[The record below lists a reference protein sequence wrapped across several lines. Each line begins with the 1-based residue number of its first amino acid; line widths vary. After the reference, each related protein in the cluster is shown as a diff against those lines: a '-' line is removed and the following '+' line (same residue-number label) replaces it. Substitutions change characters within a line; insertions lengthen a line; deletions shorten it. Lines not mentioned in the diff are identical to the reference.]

1 MTTESNNKPEQDI
14 TPEQLADEIVQQAEE
29 QVEKQQEHAK
39 EVISLEQELIN
50 ELKLAVA
57 TAQSTV
63 SDQKDSVIRAK
74 AEVDNIRRRAAL
86 DVEKARK
93 FALEK
98 FAGEMLTTVD
108 NLERA
113 LQSID
118 KEDES
123 KKGVI
128 EGIELTLQGLTAS
141 LEKFG
146 ITYNNYHTTHSAENK
161 QLSSEVYLA
170 AKSAGYIYKEEI
182 EQCFDQ
188 DKQMF
193 LADRYVTGECPK
205 CSAQNQ
211 YGDGCDSCGVTYSA
225 TELVNPK
232 STLTGST
239 PTHKLSLIHI

>member
-1 MTTESNNKPEQDI
+1 MTTESTTNNADQEI
-14 TPEQLADEIVQQAEE
+14 SPEQLADEIVQQAEE
-29 QVEKQQEHAK
+29 QVEEQHEHAH
-39 EVISLEQELIN
+39 EVISAEQERIN
-50 ELKLAVA
+50 ELELAVA
-57 TAQSTV
+57 TAQATV

-74 AEVDNIRRRAAL
+74 AEVDNIRRRAAQ

-128 EGIELTLQGLTAS
+128 EGIELTLQGLISS

-146 ITYNNYHTTHSAENK
+146 VKAVDPQDQPFNPELHQAMSMQEVPGVAPNTVIAVMQKGYELNGRLVRPAMVMVSKAAPAVDTSA
-161 QLSSEVYLA
+161 
-170 AKSAGYIYKEEI
+170 
-182 EQCFDQ
+182 
-188 DKQMF
+188 
-193 LADRYVTGECPK
+193 
-205 CSAQNQ
+205 
-211 YGDGCDSCGVTYSA
+211 
-225 TELVNPK
+225 
-232 STLTGST
+232 
-239 PTHKLSLIHI
+239 

>member
-146 ITYNNYHTTHSAENK
+146 VKAVDPQDQPFNPELHQAMSMQEVPGVAPNTVIAVMQKGYELNGRLIRPAMVMVSKAAPVVDTTA
-161 QLSSEVYLA
+161 
-170 AKSAGYIYKEEI
+170 
-182 EQCFDQ
+182 
-188 DKQMF
+188 
-193 LADRYVTGECPK
+193 
-205 CSAQNQ
+205 
-211 YGDGCDSCGVTYSA
+211 
-225 TELVNPK
+225 
-232 STLTGST
+232 
-239 PTHKLSLIHI
+239 